1 MLPQQTW
8 IDIYI
13 CVKKANCIW
22 THNADKRSLMGLTS
36 KMILPP
42 EKPLQ
47 DDTTNCV
54 KSCLMKKVPP
64 QGSQVGLHNY
74 RELGHQHSSHN
85 THDIHLRGWKAQ
97 KTNNDLSSFLNTA
110 VLLSPL
116 QIFIN
121 NQHEVKT
128 DPIYCLNKLCL
139 SAQFVG
145 FKKRLQSF
153 IKMQLPQT
161 LQQLFFCGWH
171 QEDLHFTALA
181 ALMSTS
187 ILNG

>member
-1 MLPQQTW
+1 MCCWIKAALSSNLLLTGRAVLPQQTW

-54 KSCLMKKVPP
+54 KSCLMKQVPP
-64 QGSQVGLHNY
+64 QGSQVRLHNY

-85 THDIHLRGWKAQ
+85 THDIHQ
-97 KTNNDLSSFLNTA
+97 ETNTSGDERPRKQTM
-110 VLLSPL
+110 
-116 QIFIN
+116 
-121 NQHEVKT
+121 
-128 DPIYCLNKLCL
+128 IYHP
-139 SAQFVG
+139 F
-145 FKKRLQSF
+145 
-153 IKMQLPQT
+153 
-161 LQQLFFCGWH
+161 
-171 QEDLHFTALA
+171 
-181 ALMSTS
+181 S
-187 ILNG
+187 ILLFSSRLCRFSLIINMKSKLTLFTVLINCVSWCTICRF